1 MFGEKDAAEFRQV
14 LSCDDTGTP
23 SLAAFGYARGRNA
36 PLPVLEHRHR
46 DKAELILCDAGM
58 QMYSVNSRTGTLYAG
73 ECLFIRPNEEHACL
87 HEQPGASRI
96 FWMQLDLDT
105 ADGILGVCG
114 EEGSLLRQTL
124 YRFPNR
130 RMEASEEIRRS
141 VGRAYQ
147 LFCSGDAM
155 DRVLA
160 RALLL
165 GALLELLRA
174 PALGQI
180 LTPEIDRAKQYILL
194 HVREQIGLDELLAVS
209 GLSMSEFRKR
219 FEAQTGMKPRAF
231 ITRIKIEHSRQ
242 ELRDP
247 QRSDTDI
254 AYLYHFPT
262 VSLYRT
268 QFKKVTGMSVRQ
280 YRRGLKRTSGSR
292 PESDRE
298 SGPHRSEGEI
308 S

>member
-1 MFGEKDAAEFRQV
+1 MFDGKDTAEFRQV
-14 LSCDDTGTP
+14 LSCEDTGTP
-23 SLAAFGYARGRNA
+23 SLTAFGYARGKSA

-58 QMYSVNSRTGTLYAG
+58 QMYSVNGLTGTLYAG
-73 ECLFIRPNEEHACL
+73 ECLFVRPNEEHACL
-87 HEQPGASRI
+87 HEQPCASRI
-96 FWMQLDLDT
+96 FWMQLDLDA
-105 ADGILGVCG
+105 ADGILGACG
-114 EEGSLLRQTL
+114 GEGSLLRQTL

-130 RMEASEEIRRS
+130 RMTASEEVLRS

-147 LFCSGDAM
+147 LFCSGDVM

-194 HVREQIGLDELLAVS
+194 HVREQIGLDELLAAS
-209 GLSMSEFRKR
+209 GLGVREFRER

-231 ITRIKIEHSRQ
+231 ITKVKIEHSRQ
-242 ELRDP
+242 ALRDP
-247 QRSDTDI
+247 LRSDTDI

-268 QFKKVTGMSVRQ
+268 QFKKVMGMSVRQ
-280 YRRGLKRTSGSR
+280 YRKGLKRVLGSR
-292 PESDRE
+292 PELDRE
-298 SGPHRSEGEI
+298 ERSHRHEGEI